1 MDQMDLPGTE
11 EPKKRGRPRKY
22 QDADEKR
29 HAQVAARREQRRQ
42 AREKKKLERE
52 RLEAD
57 PAEVRRRAIQLRMQA
72 LAPPS
77 PDLEVRDD
85 DLKEITDAL
94 PNVAEALQYVRDV
107 LTGRIPS
114 CTWVR
119 MACERHERDVAMI
132 EQDTWPYTF
141 DARKAERALRAI
153 QMFRE
158 VRGARAN
165 KRFRFQPWQ
174 KFLVGSMFGWVHKQ
188 TQQRRFRYVFLA
200 VPRGNGKSSLAATI
214 ALFMLALDGEG
225 GAEIYAAAVTR
236 DQARI
241 VFNLAQQMA
250 RQDGAF
256 RQKYGVEVLAHA
268 VAQPSTASIL
278 RALSRDANALDGLNV
293 HLAVLDELA
302 AHKSREVHDVLVTA
316 CGKRTQPLM
325 LSITTAGNNQA
336 GIGFEQWKYCQRV
349 LAQETTDDAFLGIVY
364 TIDDADD
371 WQDPGSWAKAN
382 PNYGTSVDPG
392 NLATLA
398 HRAAQIA
405 SQQNAF
411 KQKHL
416 NLWTNAAV
424 SWMNMVAWDAC
435 ADPAL
440 SESDFKG
447 EQCVLG
453 LDLAAKIDLAA
464 RVKLFA
470 RTLEGITHYY
480 VFAQFYL
487 PESTLFDGR
496 NASYGTWH
504 EQNWI
509 TGTPGEVIDFDR
521 IQADIL
527 QDATDHQILDVAYDP
542 WQALKLASDL
552 TQRDVPCIEYRP
564 TVANFSPAMKEI
576 DALVRQRRLHHDG
589 NPVLRW
595 NIACV
600 EVAEDFKG
608 NIFPRKD
615 RANPLL
621 KIDGLIALLM
631 AMGRRMALEA
641 DQTSE
646 PTLTFV

>member
-1 MDQMDLPGTE
+1 MDIPGTE
-11 EPKKRGRPRKY
+11 LPPKKKRGRPRKY
-22 QDADEKR
+22 DDLETRRVAR
-29 HAQVAARREQRRQ
+29 VAARREQREKARQ
-42 AREKKKLERE
+42 EQADLATNPEELRARAVAA
-52 RLEAD
+52 RL
-57 PAEVRRRAIQLRMQA
+57 RQ
-72 LAPPS
+72 LAPKA
-77 PDLEVRDD
+77 PDLDVRDD
-85 DLKEITDAL
+85 DLREIAAEF
-94 PNVAEALQYVRDV
+94 PNVAEALQYIRDV
-107 LTGRIPS
+107 LAGRIVS
-114 CTWVR
+114 CSWVR
-119 MACERHERDVAMI
+119 MACERHERDVARI
-132 EQDTWPYTF
+132 ESADYPFTF

-158 VRGARAN
+158 IRGPRAG
-165 KRFRFQPWQ
+165 KRFRFGPWQ
-174 KFLVGSMFGWVHKQ
+174 KFLVGAMFGWVHKENSM
-188 TQQRRFRYVFLA
+188 RRFRYVFLA

-214 ALFMLALDGEG
+214 ALYMLALDGEG
-225 GAEIYAAAVTR
+225 GAEVYAAAVTR

-241 VFNLAQQMA
+241 VFNLAQHMA
-250 RQDGAF
+250 RADGAF
-256 RQKYGVEVLAHA
+256 RGKFGVEVGAHA
-268 VAQPSTASIL
+268 LTQAATASIF
-278 RALSRDANALDGLNV
+278 RPLSRDANALDGLNV

-316 CGKRTQPLM
+316 SGKRAQPML
-325 LSITTAGNNQA
+325 LSITTAGNNQS
-336 GIGFEQWKYCQRV
+336 GIGYEQWKYAQRV
-349 LAQETTDDAFLGIVY
+349 LAQETQDDAFLALIY

-371 WQDPGSWAKAN
+371 WQNPEAWAKAN
-382 PNYGTSVDPG
+382 PNWGTSVNPDVIA
-392 NLATLA
+392 NLA
-398 HRAAQIA
+398 HRASQIA

-416 NLWTNAAV
+416 NQWTNAAV
-424 SWMNMVAWDAC
+424 SWMNMIHWDAC
-435 ADPAL
+435 ADANL
-440 SESDFKG
+440 SENDFRG

-480 VFAQFYL
+480 VFCQFYL

-504 EQNWI
+504 ADNWI
-509 TGTPGEVIDFDR
+509 TSTPGEVIDFDR

-542 WQALKLASDL
+542 WQALKLASELAQKDIP
-552 TQRDVPCIEYRP
+552 VIEYRP
-564 TVANFSPAMKEI
+564 TVQNFSPAMKEV

-595 NIACV
+595 NVTSV

-615 RANPLL
+615 RDNPLQ
-621 KIDGLIALLM
+621 KIDGLVALLM
-631 AMGRRMALEA
+631 AMGRRMSLEA
-641 DQTSE
+641 ESSNE

>member
-1 MDQMDLPGTE
+1 VDARRTQRARAREAKGDKRPADPGELKQRAT
-11 EPKKRGRPRKY
+11 
-22 QDADEKR
+22 
-29 HAQVAARREQRRQ
+29 AAR
-42 AREKKKLERE
+42 L
-52 RLEAD
+52 
-57 PAEVRRRAIQLRMQA
+57 QA
-72 LAPPS
+72 LAPPA

-85 DLKEITDAL
+85 DLTAIAGEF

-107 LTGRIPS
+107 LSERIPACS
-114 CTWVR
+114 WVR
-119 MACERHERDVAMI
+119 MACERHDRDAASI
-132 EQDTWPYTF
+132 ETEAFPFTF

-158 VRGARAN
+158 IRGPRAG
-165 KRFRFQPWQ
+165 KRFRFGPWQ
-174 KFLVGSMFGWVHKQ
+174 KFLVGSIFGWVSK
-188 TQQRRFRYVFLA
+188 TTGMRRFRYVFLA

-214 ALFMLALDGEG
+214 ALYMLALDGEG
-225 GAEIYAAAVTR
+225 GAEVYAAAVTR

-241 VFNLAQQMA
+241 VFNLAQHMA
-250 RQDGAF
+250 RQDRAF
-256 RQKYGVEVLAHA
+256 CQKYGVEIAAHA
-268 VAQPSTASIL
+268 ISQPSTASL
-278 RALSRDANALDGLNV
+278 FRSLSRDANALDGLNV
-293 HLAVLDELA
+293 HLAVMDELA

-316 CGKRTQPLM
+316 SGKRAQPLL

-336 GIGFEQWKYCQRV
+336 GIGHEQWKYCQRV
-349 LAQETTDDAFLGIVY
+349 LAGETNDDAFLGIIY
-364 TIDDADD
+364 TVDDADD
-371 WQDPGSWAKAN
+371 WQDPASWAKAN
-382 PNYGTSVDPG
+382 PNWGTSVNPD
-392 NLATLA
+392 TMA

-424 SWMNMVAWDAC
+424 SWMNMLAWDDC
-435 ADPAL
+435 ADPQLA
-440 SESDFKG
+440 ETDFKG

-470 RTLEGITHYY
+470 RTIDGVTHYY

-527 QDATDHQILDVAYDP
+527 QDATDHQVLDVAYDP

-576 DALVRQRRLHHDG
+576 DALVRQRRLHHNG

-615 RANPLL
+615 RGNPQI

-641 DQTSE
+641 EQTSE